1 MKVIFLKQ
9 IVPAAA
15 IILAT
20 AGAFGTH
27 AMNTNSES
35 LINKPGFIRVDP
47 LGNTCDS
54 PEMCTSISAAIC
66 TVGSVPGGVQ
76 LWGKTL
82 AGKCTVELY
91 RIPQ

>member
-1 MKVIFLKQ
+1 MKVIFFKQ

-15 IILAT
+15 IMLAT

-35 LINKPGFIRVDP
+35 LINKPGFIKVDP
-47 LGNTCDS
+47 LGNTCNS
-54 PEMCTSISAAIC
+54 PEQCRTEIGPIC
-66 TVGSVPGGVQ
+66 TVGGVPGATQ
-76 LWGKTL
+76 LWGKTV

-91 RIPQ
+91 RIQQ

>member
-15 IILAT
+15 IMLAT

-35 LINKPGFIRVDP
+35 LTNKPGFIRVDP
-47 LGNTCDS
+47 LGNTCNN
-54 PEMCTSISAAIC
+54 PETCTTDIGPIC
-66 TVGSVPGGVQ
+66 TVGGVPGATQ
-76 LWGKTL
+76 LWGKT
-82 AGKCTVELY
+82 AGGKCTVELY
-91 RIPQ
+91 RIQQ